1 MIFASEETTATTTTY
16 ANSQWK
22 GPFCT
27 VEPSSEMMAVTMRIF
42 DFYLMRGDKIFY
54 NWMIIDTV
62 DLMLQAGVRA
72 LPKVKRRP
80 WPSSNLD

>member
-1 MIFASEETTATTTTY
+1 
-16 ANSQWK
+16 
-22 GPFCT
+22 
-27 VEPSSEMMAVTMRIF
+27 MAVTMRIF

-80 WPSSNLD
+80 WPSNNLD